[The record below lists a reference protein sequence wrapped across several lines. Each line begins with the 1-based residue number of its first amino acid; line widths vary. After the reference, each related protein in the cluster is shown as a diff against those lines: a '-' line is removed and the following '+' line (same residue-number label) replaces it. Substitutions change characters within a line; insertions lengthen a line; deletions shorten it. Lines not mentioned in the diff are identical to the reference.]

1 MAKNKLDLQMKMPT
15 DAELQKMFGGVAQLN
30 RYEVGDKVVRAGA
43 ASIVTRARALAP
55 RSTQESREKRS
66 KNQKASAD
74 WNYPLWKTIKMV
86 VRKYQRG
93 NAGAIV
99 GPEWPKGN
107 KAYFNTSPHGRKQVL
122 WGKVTGRTIPQIR
135 NWIVKA
141 FDETRPQQLA
151 AMKNKLRTLMDS
163 IWRESNR
170 G

>member
-1 MAKNKLDLQMKMPT
+1 MAKNKLDLQMKMPR

-107 KAYFNTSPHGRKQVL
+107 KAYFNTSPQGRKQVL

-163 IWRESNR
+163 IWKESNR